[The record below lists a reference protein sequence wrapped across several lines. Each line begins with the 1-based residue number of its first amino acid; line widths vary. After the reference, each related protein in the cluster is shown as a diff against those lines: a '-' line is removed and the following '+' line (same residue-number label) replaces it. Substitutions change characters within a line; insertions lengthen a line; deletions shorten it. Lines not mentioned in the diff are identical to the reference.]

1 MAELSAKAGS
11 ERTTMKSL
19 LLLRHAKAEPDAPG
33 GDRERRLTARGR
45 HDAAAA
51 GRIIAGLGLP
61 IDLIVSSEAR
71 RAWETAEIVASV
83 LGWQDPI
90 RLETRIYGAS
100 VGTLLDV
107 IHGLPET
114 AACALLVGHNPGFA
128 ELAATLAGAGE
139 LSLAMR
145 TASVAHLEIDS
156 ATWHD
161 ALPGSARVLGI
172 RTGRAETA
180 ESGSAFEHSEP

>member
-1 MAELSAKAGS
+1 
-11 ERTTMKSL
+11 MKSL

-33 GDRERRLTARGR
+33 GDRERRLTSRGR
-45 HDAAAA
+45 LDAAAA

-61 IDLIVSSEAR
+61 IDLIVSSDAR
-71 RAWETAEIVASV
+71 RARETAEIVTSV
-83 LGWQDPI
+83 LGWRDPI
-90 RLETRIYGAS
+90 RVEERIYGAS

-107 IHGLPET
+107 IHDLPES

-128 ELAATLAGAGE
+128 ELAATLAGVDK

-145 TASVAHLEIDS
+145 TASVAHLEMDS
-156 ATWHD
+156 ASWHD
-161 ALPGSARVLGI
+161 ALPGSARVISI

-180 ESGSAFEHSEP
+180 ESG